1 MKILYIPFILIL
13 CSCSPLIKKT
23 IADSSAKPL
32 SDSAE
37 VALVTV
43 EQPTPDSCKLIGNL
57 HYGEGGLS
65 PSWGYNKLIQES
77 EKEARKMGGNVIKI
91 NELEAPEEG
100 YSNSYTLYLSVYY
113 RQNLSNIPNRLKAI
127 ADSLHKLKFPESPPT
142 YAILY
147 VYRPPGLGA
156 LIGYDIELYDNIVL
170 CRAKNNSFYEIKL
183 RKEGKM
189 KLTGT
194 TESTSSVTIDVKF
207 GEEYY
212 LKCTMHMGVV
222 VGEPDLRI
230 VPNWQGSIEYEQLKN
245 TKK

>member
-113 RQNLSNIPNRLKAI
+113 RQNLSNISNRLK
-127 ADSLHKLKFPESPPT
+127 
-142 YAILY
+142 
-147 VYRPPGLGA
+147 
-156 LIGYDIELYDNIVL
+156 
-170 CRAKNNSFYEIKL
+170 
-183 RKEGKM
+183 
-189 KLTGT
+189 
-194 TESTSSVTIDVKF
+194 
-207 GEEYY
+207 
-212 LKCTMHMGVV
+212 
-222 VGEPDLRI
+222 
-230 VPNWQGSIEYEQLKN
+230 
-245 TKK
+245 